1 MSERSKMRRAKK
13 AAAQEKEGKNVMKW
27 LVITMIVL
35 TLAVIGYTMVVM
47 S

>member
-13 AAAQEKEGKNVMKW
+13 AAKQEKEGKNVIKW

-35 TLAVIGYTMVVM
+35 ALAVIGYTMVVM
-47 S
+47 A